1 MNRPSFPCSPVM
13 AARVVDSRTG
23 KGDAMS
29 RVAEQDPEVAKA
41 LAGEDQRQRQSI
53 VLIASENYASRAVL
67 EAQSGVM
74 NNKYAEGYPGRR
86 YYGGCE
92 YVDVV
97 EDLAIQRAKALF
109 DAQHVNVQPH
119 SGAQANMA
127 AYFALM
133 DTGDTMMGMQLDHGG
148 HLTHGASVNFSG
160 KLYNIV
166 PYGVDRETETID
178 YDQVERLALQH
189 RPKLI
194 VAGCSSYSRI
204 IDFPRFRAIADQV
217 DATLMVDMAHIS
229 GLVAGGAHPSPFP
242 YAQVVTS
249 TTQKSL
255 RGPRGG
261 LILCDDD
268 LARKTD
274 FAVFPFTQGGP
285 FMHVIA
291 AKAVCFGEAQRPE
304 FTKYASQV
312 VTNCQ
317 TLARELSEAG
327 FRLVSGGTDNHLILV
342 DLTPMGITGQKA
354 ETALESVGIIAN
366 KNAIPYD
373 PNPPRVASGL
383 RLGTPAITSRGFDEA
398 AVKQVAQLI
407 VRTLANLEDQQGQ
420 RQVASEV
427 KALAS
432 SYPVPGI
439 DL

>member
-1 MNRPSFPCSPVM
+1 
-13 AARVVDSRTG
+13 
-23 KGDAMS
+23 MS

-41 LAGEDQRQRQSI
+41 IEGEDRRQRESI
-53 VLIASENYASRAVL
+53 VLIASENYASLAVL

-97 EDLAIQRAKALF
+97 ENLALDRAKTLF
-109 DAQHVNVQPH
+109 GAQHVNVQPH

-127 AYFALM
+127 VYFALLE
-133 DTGDTMMGMQLDHGG
+133 TGDTVLGMQLDHGG

-160 KLYNIV
+160 KLYNFI
-166 PYGVDRETETID
+166 PYGLDRETETID
-178 YDQVERLALQH
+178 YDGVERLALEH

-194 VAGCSSYSRI
+194 VAGCSSYSRVL
-204 IDFPRFRAIADQV
+204 DFPRFRAIADRV
-217 DATLMVDMAHIS
+217 DAYLMVDMAHIS
-229 GLVAGGAHPSPFP
+229 GLVAGGAHPSPVP
-242 YAQVVTS
+242 HAHVVTS

-261 LILCDDD
+261 FILCDED
-268 LARKTD
+268 LARKID

-285 FMHVIA
+285 FMHAIA

-304 FTKYASQV
+304 FAKYASQV
-312 VTNCQ
+312 VKNCQ
-317 TLARELSEAG
+317 TLTNELSEAG
-327 FRLVSGGTDNHLILV
+327 FRLVSGGTDNHLVLV
-342 DLTPMGITGQKA
+342 DLTSMDITGQQA
-354 ETALESVGIIAN
+354 ERALEKAGIIAN

-373 PNPPRVASGL
+373 TKPPRVTSGL

-398 AVKQVAQLI
+398 AVKQVARLI
-407 VRTLANLEDQQGQ
+407 VTVLGNMDDQEVQKKAAGQ
-420 RQVASEV
+420 V
-427 KALAS
+427 KDLAS
-432 SYPVPGI
+432 SFPVPGI